1 MLPAS
6 TKMNG
11 QCMGTPD
18 VCKTPAAPSPVPIPY
33 PNIAQCMMANPGT
46 CTMTAK
52 IENFPIIVVNSQITL
67 SNGDEAGTLGG
78 VVSNVFMGPGTYKRG
93 SSKVKAE
100 GKPVCFITST
110 VGQNGANPNVPAG
123 TQIAPSQVMVLVA
136 P

>member
-1 MLPAS
+1 MFPAS
-6 TKMNG
+6 TKMSG
-11 QCMGTPD
+11 QCMGNPD

-52 IENFPIIVVNSQITL
+52 IENFPIIVLNSQITM

-78 VVSNVFMGPGTYKRG
+78 VVSNVFIGPATYKKG
-93 SSKVKAE
+93 SSTVKAE
-100 GKPVCFITST
+100 GKPVCYVTSL

-123 TQIAPSQVMVLVA
+123 QQIAPSQTMVMVGS
-136 P
+136 

>member
-1 MLPAS
+1 
-6 TKMNG
+6 
-11 QCMGTPD
+11 
-18 VCKTPAAPSPVPIPY
+18 
-33 PNIAQCMMANPGT
+33 MANPGT